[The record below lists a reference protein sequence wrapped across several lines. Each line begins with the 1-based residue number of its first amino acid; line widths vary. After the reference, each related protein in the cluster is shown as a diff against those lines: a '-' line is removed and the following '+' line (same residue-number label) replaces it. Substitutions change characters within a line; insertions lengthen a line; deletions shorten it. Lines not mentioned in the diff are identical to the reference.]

1 MRLSFRKFI
10 AQKGNKIQI
19 CCSLKNLLKGRM
31 MQHQSEAQKIPLC
44 VIIGPEKRGTVV
56 NFWGMG
62 WVQRDPFSPGVMGRK
77 IQDLLKSVEAI
88 HSVLT
93 EVIKGRAESSGWI
106 FQVLGRH
113 HRFLSRRAT
122 QSELS
127 FGQNTVV
134 VVFIM
139 SWKRKS
145 VEAGRAIGNVWL
157 NQLYFLKWQ
166 PENCLQFFGDLITH
180 EVQNPLSSQSKR
192 ECSKMELEQR
202 SMSLPTASI
211 IPLPT
216 SECQRSW

>member
-1 MRLSFRKFI
+1 MRLRKFI
-10 AQKGNKIQI
+10 AQKDNKIQI
-19 CCSLKNLLKGRM
+19 CYSLKNLLKGRM
-31 MQHQSEAQKIPLC
+31 MQHQSETQKIPRC
-44 VIIGPEKRGTVV
+44 VMIGPEKKGTAV

-62 WVQRDPFSPGVMGRK
+62 WVERDPFSPGKMGRK
-77 IQDLLKSVEAI
+77 IQDLLKSAEAI
-88 HSVLT
+88 YSVLT
-93 EVIKGRAESSGWI
+93 RVIKHCAESSGWI

-122 QSELS
+122 QSEPS
-127 FGQNTVV
+127 SGQNIVV

-139 SWKRKS
+139 SWERKS

-166 PENCLQFFGDLITH
+166 LENRLQFFGDLITH

-192 ECSKMELEQR
+192 EPSKMELEQR

-211 IPLPT
+211 IPLPIT
-216 SECQRSW
+216 LNSNQ

>member
-19 CCSLKNLLKGRM
+19 FCSLKNLLEGRM
-31 MQHQSEAQKIPLC
+31 MQHQSETQKIPLC

-93 EVIKGRAESSGWI
+93 EVIKGCAESSGWI

-134 VVFIM
+134 VV
-139 SWKRKS
+139 
-145 VEAGRAIGNVWL
+145 
-157 NQLYFLKWQ
+157 YY
-166 PENCLQFFGDLITH
+166 
-180 EVQNPLSSQSKR
+180 
-192 ECSKMELEQR
+192 ELEEDKCGSR
-202 SMSLPTASI
+202 ESNWKCVVKSI
-211 IPLPT
+211 IFSKVATRKLSPILWRFNYT
-216 SECQRSW
+216 